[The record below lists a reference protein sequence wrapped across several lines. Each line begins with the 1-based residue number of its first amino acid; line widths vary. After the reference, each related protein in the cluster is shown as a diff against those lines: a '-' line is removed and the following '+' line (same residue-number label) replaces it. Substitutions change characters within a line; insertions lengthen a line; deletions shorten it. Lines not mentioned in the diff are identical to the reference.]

1 MENQYAPPI
10 TERAAGVYKSIGP
23 VKKKDEAGAKA
34 GEP

>member
-10 TERAAGVYKSIGP
+10 TERAEGVYKSA
-23 VKKKDEAGAKA
+23 VKKTDEAGAKA